1 MMMNIMVF
9 CIGALG
15 YWLTGFALQFGA
27 VNFTYP
33 AVGAAAAWAHSP
45 TTLGDMAGL
54 LGTPLLRFGQV
65 GLLGGSG
72 FMLMGV
78 GANVCVLS
86 FFLFQMVFMDTAAT
100 IPTGS
105 MAERLKFSGFVLM
118 SLWIS
123 MFIYPLVGGWVWGG
137 GWLQNLGRFAGLG
150 NGAVDFAGS
159 GVVHMI
165 GALWRWWARSSSAR
179 ASAASTRMAA
189 PTPCRVTTFQWGFWA
204 RSSFSS
210 AGLASTPAHR
220 WPSWAQA
227 ACWRSTRR
235 STPCWPARPVA

>member
-1 MMMNIMVF
+1 MKEKLFRFGVRVSALVATLAVFSLLAPRVFAADGIDPLNDPGVGLNVMWMLIAGFLVFFMQAGFALVETGFTRSKNVAHTMMMNMMVF

-15 YWLTGFALQFGA
+15 YWLTGFAFQFGA

-45 TTLGDMAGL
+45 TTLGDLAGL

-78 GANVCVLS
+78 GSNVAVLS

-118 SLWIS
+118 GLWVS

-137 GWLQNLGRFAGLG
+137 GWLQNLCLLYTSPSPR
-150 NGAVDFAGS
+150 D
-159 GVVHMI
+159 
-165 GALWRWWARSSSAR
+165 RTRSRMPSSA
-179 ASAASTRMAA
+179 
-189 PTPCRVTTFQWGFWA
+189 
-204 RSSFSS
+204 
-210 AGLASTPAHR
+210 
-220 WPSWAQA
+220 
-227 ACWRSTRR
+227 
-235 STPCWPARPVA
+235 